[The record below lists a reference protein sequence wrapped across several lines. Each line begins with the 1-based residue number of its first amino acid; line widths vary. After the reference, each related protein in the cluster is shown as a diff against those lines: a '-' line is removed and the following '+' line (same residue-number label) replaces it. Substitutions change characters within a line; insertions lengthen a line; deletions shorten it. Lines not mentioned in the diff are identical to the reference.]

1 MSTSTAP
8 SVRCPRCSAHLRA
21 GSDWCSLCYADLRPA
36 PAEPPPAPAAP
47 PGEAV
52 PACADAP
59 SPSALPTDPSAAQH
73 GTGEE
78 APRPRGKH
86 ARRASASD
94 QKAATSADDVEILA
108 RQLLAELAATEQKDP
123 LGPLAGLVDTTPKK
137 VGLMVG
143 GAVGAMCVLFI
154 LMAVLGALF

>member
-1 MSTSTAP
+1 MSTSTAS

-36 PAEPPPAPAAP
+36 PAQPPPAPEAP
-47 PGEAV
+47 PGEV
-52 PACADAP
+52 V
-59 SPSALPTDPSAAQH
+59 AA
-73 GTGEE
+73 GAEAWEE
-78 APRPRGKH
+78 TARPGGKH
-86 ARRASASD
+86 ARRAPASD

-123 LGPLAGLVDTTPKK
+123 LGPLAGLVDSTPKK
-137 VGLMVG
+137 VALMVG
-143 GAVGAMCVLFI
+143 GAVAAMCVLFI